1 MIKGAADASA
11 AVERDGGRAS
21 DPWRGVV
28 VIPTYN
34 ERENLG
40 RLVHEVLRAR
50 PDVDVLVVDDNSPD
64 GTGAIADALAS
75 RDPRVIVL
83 HRTRKEGLGSAY
95 LAGFRRALAGSYD
108 FVAQMD
114 ADFSHRV
121 EDLSGL
127 IAAVERADVATG
139 SPRVAG
145 AAALDRSPLRRLVS
159 AGGSAYARLL
169 LGLPVRDCTGG
180 FKCFRREALMEID
193 LDAVRSKGYAFQVEM
208 NHLCHRAGLRLVEV
222 PILFPDRQAGHSKM
236 TWRIFAEGWL
246 AVIQLR
252 VETQLGRLRW
262 HGRRVPRSPE
272 APQVKGI

>member
-127 IAAVERADVATG
+127 IAAVERADVAIG
-139 SPRVAG
+139 SRSVAG
-145 AAALDRSPLRRLVS
+145 GGALDRSPLRRLVS

-262 HGRRVPRSPE
+262 HGGRVPRSPE